1 MPNKIAVSE
10 LMQKLSIFGFHPSRL
25 QGHEDNVGEN
35 VLIPIFN
42 ALGFDIKN
50 EDELKRKPRLSHVII
65 SKSGLEPDYGI
76 LKYGETKDGS
86 PLFGMVADSKRYKSQ
101 LTDEMEEKLAG
112 YCGLTGAVIGI
123 LTNGEE
129 IIVIKPTRGVVDWAY
144 LDKIPSKSEL
154 HKQLE
159 QKIEYRPAD
168 ITYAKRV
175 VQEINEEVME
185 EIAEKCHNIIRSRK
199 GLAVPERLYEFSKL
213 IVARIVDERRYK
225 EKTQDELLI
234 TAENV
239 KAMKSK
245 KQTIKDY
252 IKNILNSIR
261 TEIGI
266 FQKDESVNL
275 DDDVVEQIIEYLD
288 DYQLWSEK
296 MDVLGHVYEKFLM
309 NTMTGRELGGYFTP
323 RPFVELIVKIVE
335 PSLDKTILDPACGSG
350 GFLISPLMYLKSKHN
365 VQDKE
370 TIKRI
375 ASNFYGIDIFM
386 DIVKLSQIN
395 LWLHGDCHD
404 NVYRA
409 DSLDLYAE
417 TPNFVLKALK
427 NPEKY
432 GFDFILTN
440 PPYGAEEG
448 NKLTIDRLKTINEKW
463 SKEEINL
470 YECAY
475 GPRGIFSLQPQVP
488 FIELSIKLLKKPSK
502 PGEGGRLGIVVDN
515 GILSNTIQEAPTV
528 RGIIKKYCIIDAI
541 IGLPKGSFKAYG
553 SNVIPVIMI
562 LRRKHESEEQGPIF
576 RAEAKKIGLVPG
588 QSHYVKDSDEDLVRI
603 YDLWKKWQS
612 APKQDELTIYDNSL
626 PVWSLKSDDYR
637 LDNNFVSPSSIIATR
652 ILKKLSE
659 SGDYEIKKLED
670 IIESVV
676 SGISPTDDGDLPLIE
691 GANIRPNYILPIFVK
706 YGSLIEGSEN
716 DILLKQGD
724 IIITK
729 DGSPGTI
736 SSISK
741 ILLETFDTI
750 LFSYHLYRIR
760 LKDEYKK
767 HSSFISAFLNS
778 KIGQALVR
786 KYISGAVSPT
796 IRDQELKNII
806 MPIPKNDQ
814 ISLEVNDKLE
824 VLQKNVVSSMNF
836 LEPSEEM
843 NKKMNPENNLPYLPI
858 NWLPGGKRDKQ
869 GYA

>member
-1 MPNKIAVSE
+1 MPSEIAVSD
-10 LMQKLSIFGFHPSRL
+10 LMQKLSILWVHPSRL

-42 ALGFDIKN
+42 ALGFDVKN
-50 EDELKRKPRLSHVII
+50 EDEVKRKPRLSHIII

-86 PLFGMVADSKRYKSQ
+86 PLFGMVADSKRYKSE
-101 LTDEMEEKLAG
+101 LTYEMEQKLAG
-112 YCGLTGAVIGI
+112 YCGLTGGVIGV
-123 LTNGEE
+123 LTNGEK
-129 IIVIKPTRGVVDWAY
+129 IIVIKPIRGVVEWVY
-144 LDKIPSKSEL
+144 LDKIPSKAEL
-154 HKQLE
+154 HKELAG
-159 QKIEYRPAD
+159 KIEYKPAD

-175 VQEINEEVME
+175 VQEINEEIME

-225 EKTQDELLI
+225 EKLQTELLI

-245 KQTIKDY
+245 RQTIKDY

-261 TEIGI
+261 AEIGI
-266 FQKDESVNL
+266 FKVDESVNL
-275 DDDVVEQIIEYLD
+275 DDDIVEQIIEYLD

-323 RPFVELIVKIVE
+323 RPFVELVVKMVE
-335 PSLDKTILDPACGSG
+335 PSLDKTILDVACGSG
-350 GFLISPLMYLKSKHN
+350 GFLISPLMYLKNKHN
-365 VQDKE
+365 IQDKE
-370 TIKRI
+370 TVKRI
-375 ASNFYGIDIFM
+375 ASNFYGIDVFL

-409 DSLDLYAE
+409 DSLDLYNE
-417 TPNFVLKALK
+417 TPIFILNALK
-427 NPEKY
+427 NPQEN

-448 NKLTIDRLKTINEKW
+448 NKLTKERLETINQKW
-463 SKEEINL
+463 SKEGINL

-475 GPRGIFSLQPQVP
+475 GSKGIFSLQPQVP
-488 FIELSIKLLKKPSK
+488 FIELSIKLLKKPIRQ
-502 PGEGGRLGIVVDN
+502 GEGGKLGIVIDN
-515 GILSNTIQEAPTV
+515 GILSNIIQEAPTI
-528 RGIIKKYCIIDAI
+528 RNIIKKYCIIEAV

-553 SNVIPVIMI
+553 SNVIPEILI

-576 RAEAKKIGLVPG
+576 RAEAKKIGLVPS
-588 QSHYVKDSDEDLVRI
+588 QSHYVKDSDEDLTRI
-603 YDLWKKWQS
+603 YDLWMKWKS
-612 APKQDELTIYDNSL
+612 APKRDELTIYDNSL
-626 PVWSLKSDDYR
+626 PVWSIKSDDYR
-637 LDNNFVSPSSIIATR
+637 LDNNFVSPSSIMATR
-652 ILKKLSE
+652 ILNKLSE

-676 SGISPTDDGDLPLIE
+676 SGISPSDDGGLPVIE
-691 GANIRPNYILPIFVK
+691 GTNIRPNYILPIFVK
-706 YGSLIEGSEN
+706 YGLMEEEN
-716 DILLKQGD
+716 DVLLKEAD
-724 IIITK
+724 IVIVK
-729 DGSPGTI
+729 DGSPGTV
-736 SSISK
+736 SAISK
-741 ILLETFDTI
+741 TLLEEYDQI

-767 HSSFISAFLNS
+767 HSFFISAFLNS
-778 KIGQALVR
+778 KIGQGLVR

-806 MPIPKNDQ
+806 VPIPKSDETTYAIN
-814 ISLEVNDKLE
+814 EKLE
-824 VLQKNVVSSMNF
+824 TLQRNVISSMNF
-836 LEPSEEM
+836 LEPSKELDE
-843 NKKMNPENNLPYLPI
+843 KMNPENNLPYLPI

-869 GYA
+869 GYS